1 MPNQRYAVTCSSR
14 CPCKCKPYGADNI
27 PSKISVLQIANYPF
41 TTLQPQLGIMEV
53 DQKQVVL
60 ADIPG
65 LIPGASEN
73 RGRGFAFL
81 RHVERTRMLVYVL
94 DLSSGA
100 DTSNGSSSLQQ
111 LSNLQVVRSAHN
123 LTQNSACRNTCYADS
138 MTEAI
143 CQLQAEVQHYSSD
156 LSQKQALI
164 VGNKVDLLEAGS
176 NESLLA
182 DLEAATGMPVHL
194 VSAKHG
200 HGMDSLRKALSSLL
214 AYDGTDEKVLHGLQ

>member
-1 MPNQRYAVTCSSR
+1 
-14 CPCKCKPYGADNI
+14 
-27 PSKISVLQIANYPF
+27 
-41 TTLQPQLGIMEV
+41 MEV

-123 LTQNSACRNTCYADS
+123 LTQNSACR
-138 MTEAI
+138 
-143 CQLQAEVQHYSSD
+143 
-156 LSQKQALI
+156 
-164 VGNKVDLLEAGS
+164 
-176 NESLLA
+176 
-182 DLEAATGMPVHL
+182 
-194 VSAKHG
+194 KHVLCG
-200 HGMDSLRKALSSLL
+200 L
-214 AYDGTDEKVLHGLQ
+214 YD